1 MKLRIIR
8 VNIKEKEGL
17 KILKPNDKVIE
28 KEELENY
35 RNSLKADESDAVLF
49 TYEELGEEI

>member
-1 MKLRIIR
+1 MKVKILRI
-8 VNIKEKEGL
+8 NIKEKEGL
-17 KILKPNDKVIE
+17 KILKPNDKIIE

-35 RNSLKADESDAVLF
+35 RSSLKADESDAVLF